1 MAKKNKKDIET
12 FSPDTPPEDFAY
24 EIPLKE
30 DRGLQWRIFEMIPG
44 LTSWSILLLPFIL
57 AMFNQVL
64 AAAVLMIAYLM
75 LWFVKAIAL
84 NLRAVQGYKKL
95 NEHQKVDWLE
105 LMSDLKN
112 NELEGSLPDWHYENK
127 KRDLDNPNGIEPDE
141 IYHAVIIAT
150 WNEAREI
157 LQPTLENVKNSLYEK
172 SKMIVLLAYEDRGGE
187 AVEKQAK
194 KLMAEYEGVFYISK
208 ATKHIDQPGEVIGK
222 GGNITAAGREL
233 LKIVKKEGIDPKNV
247 LVTTLDSDN
256 RPHEKYFSN
265 LAYVYSVIHDPK
277 YMSFQPLPM
286 FTNNIWDAPAPM
298 RVIAT
303 GNSFWMLVQGLR
315 QHMLRNFSAH
325 AQPLH
330 GLIETDFWTVR
341 SIVEDGHQFW
351 RSYFAFH
358 GKHEVIPIFLPIYQ
372 DAVMAKGYAR
382 TMKAQFIQLRRWAYG
397 ASDISYVA
405 KFGFFTKNMIP
416 KRDVWFK
423 FLRLFEGHVS
433 WATSPL
439 ILLFGAIIPW
449 LFNQDSFLANQLPQL
464 SSRIQTLALV
474 GILVTMFISFR
485 ILPPKPARYKRH
497 RSVLMVLQW
506 VLLPLTTIGFNS
518 MAAINSQTRLLFG
531 RYLGKFDVTEK
542 AVVKDSGETVTSHD

>member
-1 MAKKNKKDIET
+1 MSKDVET
-12 FSPDTPPEDFAY
+12 FSPNTPPDDFAY

-30 DRGLQWRIFEMIPG
+30 ERGVQWRIFEMLPG
-44 LTSWSILLLPFIL
+44 ITSWSILLLPFIL
-57 AMFNQVL
+57 AMFNYVL
-64 AAAVLMIAYLM
+64 AAAILMIAYLM

-84 NLRAVQGYKKL
+84 NLRALQGYKKL
-95 NEHQKVDWLE
+95 NEHQAVDWLK
-105 LMSDLKN
+105 LMEDLKN
-112 NELEGSLPDWHYENK
+112 DELEGKLPDWHYENK
-127 KRDLDNPNGIEPDE
+127 KRDLDNPNGIDPDE
-141 IYHAVIIAT
+141 IIHAVIIAT

-157 LQPTLENVKNSLYEK
+157 LQPTLENVKNSLYDK
-172 SKMIVLLAYEDRGGE
+172 QKMIVLLAYEDRGGP

-194 KLMAEYEGVFYISK
+194 ELMAEYEDVFFISR

-233 LKIVKKEGIDPKNV
+233 LNIVKKEGIDPKNV
-247 LVTTLDSDN
+247 LVTTLDADN
-256 RPHEKYFSN
+256 RPHEKYFAN
-265 LAYVYSVIHDPK
+265 LAYIYSVIHDPK

-405 KFGFFTKNMIP
+405 KYGFFTKNMIP

-497 RSVLMVLQW
+497 RTVLMVVQW

-542 AVVKDSGETVTSHD
+542 AVVKESGETVTSHE